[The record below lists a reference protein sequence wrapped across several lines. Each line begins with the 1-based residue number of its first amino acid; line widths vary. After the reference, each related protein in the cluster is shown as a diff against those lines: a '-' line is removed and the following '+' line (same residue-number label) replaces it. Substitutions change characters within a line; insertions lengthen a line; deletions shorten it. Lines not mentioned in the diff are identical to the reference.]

1 MKSKNIDELIK
12 VISNYLSD
20 DIKYYDDDVITNVS
34 ATFSISELV
43 REKVLYFTTKE
54 VPHAVTC
61 IVDDVSEDKYNVSV
75 SASIIVDRE
84 SLKKILIGKNGT
96 MVKKIGIEARR
107 DIENFLDK
115 KVYLDLRVKVI
126 EKWRDKE
133 QFLNQTLGYKDFN
146 E

>member
-1 MKSKNIDELIK
+1 M
-12 VISNYLSD
+12 
-20 DIKYYDDDVITNVS
+20 
-34 ATFSISELV
+34 
-43 REKVLYFTTKE
+43 
-54 VPHAVTC
+54 
-61 IVDDVSEDKYNVSV
+61 
-75 SASIIVDRE
+75 
-84 SLKKILIGKNGT
+84 KKILIGKNGT
-96 MVKKIGIEARR
+96 MVKKIGIEARK